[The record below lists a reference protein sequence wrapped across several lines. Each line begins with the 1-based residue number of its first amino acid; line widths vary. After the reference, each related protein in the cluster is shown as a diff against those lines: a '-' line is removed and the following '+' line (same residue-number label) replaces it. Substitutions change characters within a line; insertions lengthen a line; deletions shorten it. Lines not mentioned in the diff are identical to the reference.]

1 MTAES
6 VESPTL
12 EGSTSS
18 AAEHEHNT
26 PIPSPG
32 FPMQNRAVG
41 LLLAKYMPTEKE
53 FHKGILLTNDGTII
67 DAVMLGKV
75 LHIAKKW
82 VDLSQDH
89 LWVVY
94 PRTRDQDPPLHV
106 QIMGVWE
113 PQTLHPGAEFPA
125 LELEPDYFSI
135 RGEVIF
141 QNKEEK
147 WFVVRIRQFRN
158 VKSEKMQ
165 YFKLKISGELPE
177 RAVKNFWNLQV
188 KRVGGSLVLQEA
200 ERIAYMGKKKF
211 QKKGPPRKGKPR
223 RNPTPEAP
231 VRTEKPSKPQLKKAK
246 PES

>member
-12 EGSTSS
+12 EASTTSP
-18 AAEHEHNT
+18 AEDNHTT

-41 LLLAKYMPTEKE
+41 LLLAKYLPTEQE
-53 FHKGILLTNDGTII
+53 FHKGILLTNDGTIV
-67 DAVMLGKV
+67 DAVILGKV

-82 VDLSQDH
+82 VDLSQEH

-94 PRTRDQDPPLHV
+94 PRTRDQEPPLHV

-113 PQTLHPGAEFPA
+113 PQTLHPDAEFPP

-147 WFVVRIRQFRN
+147 WVVVRIRQFRN

-177 RAVKNFWNLQV
+177 RAIKNFWNLQV
-188 KRVGGSLVLQEA
+188 KRVGGSLVIQEA
-200 ERIAYMGKKKF
+200 ERIAYMGQKKGNR
-211 QKKGPPRKGKPR
+211 KGPPRKGKPNR
-223 RNPTPEAP
+223 
-231 VRTEKPSKPQLKKAK
+231 KPIGKPQAKSEQVPKQPPIKKPK
-246 PES
+246 PQ